1 MISLF
6 VGWMIR
12 IYDTSKF
19 ITVKINFMN
28 LIANHVV
35 LSVQIL
41 LIFLFNGP
49 VLMVLQAVCLVILL
63 VVNLEIVKGLF
74 ETIKKFMYSK
84 KKKINS

>member
-1 MISLF
+1 
-6 VGWMIR
+6 
-12 IYDTSKF
+12 
-19 ITVKINFMN
+19 MN

-74 ETIKKFMYSK
+74 ETIKNLCTLKRK
-84 KKKINS
+84 RLIVNL

>member
-1 MISLF
+1 
-6 VGWMIR
+6 
-12 IYDTSKF
+12 
-19 ITVKINFMN
+19 MN

-49 VLMVLQAVCLVILL
+49 VVMGLQAVCLVILL

-84 KKKINS
+84 KKKD

>member
-1 MISLF
+1 
-6 VGWMIR
+6 
-12 IYDTSKF
+12 
-19 ITVKINFMN
+19 MN

-63 VVNLEIVKGLF
+63 VVNLEIVKVCL
-74 ETIKKFMYSK
+74 KQL
-84 KKKINS
+84 KIYVL